1 MNVSIRHLKRRRY
14 RWAAAGAGMILMPI
28 ASHAANHTGWHA
40 VVQAPIDADRA
51 MASRSG
57 PSPYADVWRQGIL
70 GSIDSIA
77 TGNVSVSLPATQQP
91 VGTLSSWH
99 GFAHGAQAA
108 PDTQAPPVERD
119 ADARSRVR
127 ANEQDRFDSVTPQLA
142 HSLATSTALM
152 AYSSQSVDGL
162 HERLGEI
169 RNVMP
174 TKDVGGDVFVRYSG
188 GQLNY
193 AARDRSRDFGQRADA
208 LQLGGAV
215 AFWNEEGSSSRL
227 GLAVDRGTVRI
238 SPEAAGASH
247 VTYRATG
254 FSAWYTRQQDTGGY
268 LDAVLSGTR
277 FKGGAEADPV
287 LSGDIKANQ
296 WIASV
301 EVGQPMMASENVSV
315 EPQAQLKH
323 QSLKIASITDADGS
337 IVQGGRSRQTT
348 ARVGVRIAKVD
359 NERFVPY
366 VRVDVSRVL
375 RGGSSKVSVRAPG
388 DGMAKTSQSER
399 PGASFGVS
407 AGMTIKVNRT
417 VDFYADAKTQGRI
430 GGHGQSG
437 LSANAG
443 VRISF

>member
-1 MNVSIRHLKRRRY
+1 
-14 RWAAAGAGMILMPI
+14 MILMPI
-28 ASHAANHTGWHA
+28 ASHAADHGGWHA
-40 VVQAPIDADRA
+40 AVQPPIDNDRA
-51 MASRSG
+51 EALLSG
-57 PSPYADVWRQGIL
+57 PSLYADVWRQGTR
-70 GSIDSIA
+70 GPVNSVA
-77 TGNVSVSLPATQQP
+77 KGNVSVSLPATQP
-91 VGTLSSWH
+91 SAGALVDRH
-99 GFAHGAQAA
+99 GFAERAHAYSAMQAS
-108 PDTQAPPVERD
+108 PDNRD
-119 ADARSRVR
+119 ADRRSRMR
-127 ANEQDRFDSVTPQLA
+127 ANEQVRLDSLPSQLA
-142 HSLATSTALM
+142 SHLATPTALM
-152 AYSSQSVDGL
+152 AYSGQSVDGL

-174 TKDVGGDVFVRYSG
+174 IKDIGGDVFVRYSG

-193 AARDRSRDFGQRADA
+193 AARDTSHDFGQRTDT
-208 LQLGGAV
+208 LQLGGSV
-215 AFWNEEGSSSRL
+215 AFWDEEGSSSRL
-227 GLAVDRGTVRI
+227 GLAADRGTVRI
-238 SPEAAGASH
+238 TPKALDASH
-247 VTYRATG
+247 VTYRAKG

-268 LDAVLSGTR
+268 LDAVLSSTR
-277 FKGGAEADPV
+277 FKGSADASPM
-287 LSGDIKANQ
+287 LSGDIKADQ

-323 QSLKIASITDADGS
+323 QSLKISSVTDPDGS

-366 VRVDVSRVL
+366 VRVDVSRTL
-375 RGGSSKVSVRAPG
+375 GGGSSKVSVRDPG
-388 DGMAKTSQSER
+388 NGMTRTFKAER

-430 GGHGQSG
+430 SGQGQSG

>member
-1 MNVSIRHLKRRRY
+1 MNVSIRHTKRRRFP
-14 RWAAAGAGMILMPI
+14 WAAAGAGMILMPI
-28 ASHAANHTGWHA
+28 ASHAAEHAGWHA
-40 VVQAPIDADRA
+40 TVQPMAGNDHATAPL
-51 MASRSG
+51 SG
-57 PSPYADVWRQGIL
+57 PSLYADTWRQGTQRP
-70 GSIDSIA
+70 IA
-77 TGNVSVSLPATQQP
+77 RFAPDNISTSLLPAP
-91 VGTLSSWH
+91 HMAGTPSEWRET
-99 GFAHGAQAA
+99 
-108 PDTQAPPVERD
+108 PDTTQALSTAEAPSIGHERNASAPV
-119 ADARSRVR
+119 RV
-127 ANEQDRFDSVTPQLA
+127 NEEVRLDPLSPQLA
-142 HSLATSTALM
+142 SYLATSTALM
-152 AYSSQSVDGL
+152 AYGSQSVDGM

-193 AARDRSRDFGQRADA
+193 TARDATRDFGQRADT

-227 GLAVDRGTVRI
+227 GLAADKGTVRI
-238 SPEAAGASH
+238 SPKVPNAAH
-247 VTYRATG
+247 VTYRAKS

-268 LDAVLSGTR
+268 LDAVLSSTR
-277 FKGGAEADPV
+277 FKGSTDAGPM
-287 LSGDIKANQ
+287 LSGDIKADQ

-323 QSLKIASITDADGS
+323 QSLKISSITDADGS

-375 RGGSSKVSVRAPG
+375 GGGASKVSARPSG
-388 DGMAKTSQSER
+388 DGVAKTFQTER
-399 PGASFGVS
+399 PGASYGVS

-417 VDFYADAKTQGRI
+417 VDFYADAKMQGRI
-430 GGHGQSG
+430 SGQGQSG